1 MLGSIPK
8 DDFSVVLLPRGE
20 KVNIIP
26 SDTVQV
32 PDGSLNVM
40 SPVFAREA
48 LTCVAVWPVC
58 LMRVWRATS
67 FQAWAAQITAAQ
79 SSLALVKFVVLLY
92 NGYFDHISWMT
103 DFFFLL
109 LHCPIFVLLS
119 VSNVVLEC
127 VVKMKQK
134 NRQLLRCKEK
144 NISNGEIHIW
154 HSKILTLC
162 VGPAPSGFTTVM

>member
-40 SPVFAREA
+40 SPVFARKVQSLVRGA

-58 LMRVWRATS
+58 LMRVWKATS
-67 FQAWAAQITAAQ
+67 FQAWAARITAAQ

-92 NGYFDHISWMT
+92 NGYFDHIS
-103 DFFFLL
+103 
-109 LHCPIFVLLS
+109 
-119 VSNVVLEC
+119 
-127 VVKMKQK
+127 
-134 NRQLLRCKEK
+134 
-144 NISNGEIHIW
+144 
-154 HSKILTLC
+154 
-162 VGPAPSGFTTVM
+162 